1 MTWTDPEEGA
11 EEVVTEEVTAAPIAA
26 EDEGAGVI
34 LSDLVATAGS
44 LRQEVGMATTAAT
57 EDAPAVDYANF
68 FANHKVRA
76 PFARVR

>member
-1 MTWTDPEEGA
+1 M
-11 EEVVTEEVTAAPIAA
+11 TEEVTAAPIAE

-34 LSDLVATAGS
+34 LGDLFATTGS
-44 LRQEVGMATTAAT
+44 LRQEVGMVTTAAT